1 MTRIYIIV
9 ISFFFSISTP
19 SIAETIRIGSWNIQD
34 LHHQEGFSLRDFGDV
49 QSVKRKALDFELLEK
64 YRDLFG
70 QDGRPADVI
79 ALQEIGTKAALD
91 RLFPKDAYET
101 LMSPRWQSD
110 DAAEGQGDVYT
121 AIAVRKGSGVEIVE
135 ANPFLELSV
144 LHSDGRPT
152 RAGTGA
158 LLEFNGQEFW
168 FLSVHLKSSCATN
181 KNIHTSTADDCE
193 TLWAQTPLLAAWIQE
208 KRDSGIPFIIAGDFN
223 RRFRQL
229 NFEGTLWEAMNG
241 VGPDDTIKEP
251 LVVPHPATVT
261 RLCPT
266 RKGSSTQPID
276 WIILDVALAGSF
288 EEGTFWERRYANE
301 DKISAQN
308 GRGLSDHCPIS
319 VDIIFQ
325 SNSN

>member
-1 MTRIYIIV
+1 MCRFLF
-9 ISFFFSISTP
+9 SFLLAAIGLVTNAT
-19 SIAETIRIGSWNIQD
+19 AEPVRVGAWNIQD
-34 LHHQEGFSLRDFGDV
+34 LHHKEGFSLRNFGEIT
-49 QSVKRKALDFELLEK
+49 SVKRRTEDFALIEK

-70 QDGRPADVI
+70 RNGRPADVI
-79 ALQEIGTKAALD
+79 ALQEIGTKAGLD
-91 RLFPKDAYET
+91 RLFPDDTYKT
-101 LMSPRWQSD
+101 IMSPRWQSD
-110 DAAEGQGDVYT
+110 DAPQGEGDVYT
-121 AIAVRKGSGVEIVE
+121 AIAVRRDSGVQIVE
-135 ANPFLELSV
+135 VDPFLELSV

-158 LLEFNGQEFW
+158 LLEFDNQKFW
-168 FLSVHLKSSCATN
+168 FLSIHLKSSCATN

-193 TLWAQTPLLAAWIQE
+193 TLWAQTRLLESWIRE
-208 KRDSGIPFIIAGDFN
+208 KRNSGIPFIIAGDFN

-241 VGPDDTIKEP
+241 VGPDDTIEEP

-276 WIILDVALAGSF
+276 WIVIDVALAGTVQ
-288 EEGTFWERRYANE
+288 EGSFWERRYSNN
-301 DKISAQN
+301 DKNSAQA

-319 VDIIFQ
+319 VDLKF
-325 SNSN
+325 